1 MPAINQG
8 RRDISS
14 EPPCHAYKKG
24 RRARRGHGRGSK
36 DRRGTVRSGRG
47 RRRSSPLSFSAVLCS
62 DGDSERSTEA
72 RAAAAALRPRPPR
85 RRRADEHRPAPPP
98 SCSALAEAAA
108 HAAGGAP
115 TPESKPPLPLL
126 LPPLSPLYLS
136 ELSLEPKSLAPPP
149 HCSVS
154 PLAQAAAVEAIA
166 ALPLARRP
174 ALCSVQLPLSPLPR
188 LPSAP
193 PQHEPRRIALRP
205 GLLTAGALPSPSAFF
220 PSAS

>member
-1 MPAINQG
+1 VDEAGVAVRHSPSLPCSARTETVSAAPKPE
-8 RRDISS
+8 RRP
-14 EPPCHAYKKG
+14 PPCA
-24 RRARRGHGRGSK
+24 
-36 DRRGTVRSGRG
+36 
-47 RRRSSPLSFSAVLCS
+47 
-62 DGDSERSTEA
+62 
-72 RAAAAALRPRPPR
+72 PRPPR

-193 PQHEPRRIALRP
+193 PQHEPRRIAL
-205 GLLTAGALPSPSAFF
+205 A
-220 PSAS
+220 